1 MKYYLVINTL
11 PSFLNLVQGTLYP
24 LTHLLTDSLTH
35 ILTHIP
41 THSLT
46 HILTHVLTYS
56 CLRCG
61 IIGKQTCPK
70 FNRTN
75 ETELDIVY
83 VVMTIARLKQV
94 NTDLLITINIP
105 CEHSGKSPLP
115 NGNDKSI
122 NFNYLLTNP
131 VGIKALVNVMDI
143 VNSIEIH
150 DWSLFA

>member
-1 MKYYLVINTL
+1 M
-11 PSFLNLVQGTLYP
+11 
-24 LTHLLTDSLTH
+24 
-35 ILTHIP
+35 ILTHYYSL

-46 HILTHVLTYS
+46 HLRP
-56 CLRCG
+56 RCG

-83 VVMTIARLKQV
+83 VVMTIVRLKQV
-94 NTDLLITINIP
+94 NTDLLVTINIP
-105 CEHSGKSPLP
+105 CEHSGKSLLP

-122 NFNYLLTNP
+122 HFNYLLTNP
-131 VGIKALVNVMDI
+131 VGIKAVVNVMDI
-143 VNSIEIH
+143 VNSIDIH